1 MNSSDRKLVHE
12 IAESLSLGHE
22 SIGEGKERFI
32 RVTTTATVSTKNAKT
47 ETPKPVQQTEEVKE
61 SVNSVSVVTCNS
73 CKKSVPRT
81 NIELHK
87 VRCVAPAP
95 ASEVRKEAPKLPKK
109 KSSKKKQTEST
120 EEEDFDSLCAQFQKL
135 DTICN
140 FPKCKTLVATLG
152 VNCKF
157 CLVRFCLTHSMAEV
171 HGCGEEARK
180 TARQQMLREGRITP
194 GSGTVSHKL
203 DRDKRAQLNKKLD
216 KKLAEKSDQRQRKK
230 KE

>member
-1 MNSSDRKLVHE
+1 MVACN
-12 IAESLSLGHE
+12 
-22 SIGEGKERFI
+22 
-32 RVTTTATVSTKNAKT
+32 
-47 ETPKPVQQTEEVKE
+47 
-61 SVNSVSVVTCNS
+61 TCQ
-73 CKKSVPRT
+73 KSVPRS

-87 VRCVAPAP
+87 VRCVVPAP
-95 ASEVRKEAPKLPKK
+95 ASEIKKEAPKLPKK

-135 DTICN
+135 DTVCN

-203 DRDKRAQLNKKLD
+203 DRDKRAQLNKRLD
-216 KKLAEKSDQRQRKK
+216 KKLTEKSDQRQRKK